1 MAAQPSVVLVAGGG
15 QPQPSGSLGQRAVDG
30 TALDVCDDPRGIRD
44 TCWQCRLHDGCLCA
58 QSERWSQL
66 EIKYAQTSGSVTL
79 GIGTRQG
86 PNLGGVNLR
95 ICYEL

>member
-44 TCWQCRLHDGCLCA
+44 TCWQCRLQLYMMAACVHRVKDG
-58 QSERWSQL
+58 R
-66 EIKYAQTSGSVTL
+66 
-79 GIGTRQG
+79 
-86 PNLGGVNLR
+86 N
-95 ICYEL
+95 